1 MHMPTPTTAAVTRP
15 STSASALSAGS
26 NNRPSQLNAN
36 SPNIN
41 QFVLQKLQTLIAANP
56 AFLTGGIPT
65 HLLSQFMQE
74 MNVST
79 I

>member
-1 MHMPTPTTAAVTRP
+1 MDAANA
-15 STSASALSAGS
+15 ASATANAAAINASTGHT
-26 NNRPSQLNAN
+26 PNAN

-65 HLLSQFMQE
+65 QLLSQMMQQL
-74 MNVST
+74 NVRTLNDICSF
-79 I
+79 